1 MKKALLLAF
10 LLFGLLGYTQK
21 KVSVY
26 NFSSFAMKIYNVRT
40 KPTTGT
46 YPYYVGYSV
55 GLYPNE
61 SAILENNGSTTKFP
75 FYSPVITP
83 TVYWAT
89 SFDWTKYPAI
99 GAPSTTSGSVLWN
112 TTAGNTQVLKS
123 ITYSVGAIGGSS
135 GVPLTIPNVA
145 PYTYSYIATT
155 WRVDYERVYLNL
167 PSLTNYEDVIIFS
180 DL

>member
-1 MKKALLLAF
+1 MKKVFLLAF

-26 NFSSFAMKIYNVRT
+26 NFSSFAMKLYNVRT

-75 FYSPVITP
+75 FYSPIITP
-83 TVYWAT
+83 TVYWST

-99 GAPSTTSGSVLWN
+99 GAPSTTSGSILWN
-112 TTAGNTQVLKS
+112 TTAGNTQVLRSLTFGVGS
-123 ITYSVGAIGGSS
+123 ISAGSNFT
-135 GVPLTIPNVA
+135 LTIPATSTTMNFH
-145 PYTYSYIATT
+145 YQTTT
-155 WRVDYERVYLNL
+155 WQVDYERVYTT
-167 PSLTNYEDVIIFS
+167 STNYEDVIVFT